1 MQHSLCVDIHDA
13 TFITVGYGNSSEIG
27 MEKAFE
33 RLAGGGSGHGS
44 GSGGNNPSK
53 GFQNLIRGIA
63 EAKTKHVSILSITIS
78 LM

>member
-1 MQHSLCVDIHDA
+1 
-13 TFITVGYGNSSEIG
+13 

-33 RLAGGGSGHGS
+33 RLAGGGGHGS

-63 EAKTKHVSILSITIS
+63 EAKTKHVSILSIQW
-78 LM
+78 